1 MKKDYRNTVGLAMYL
16 SYHVDNKVTVSG
28 PEGKVTCAKDDH
40 NVYVIT
46 VQNEVIYE
54 LPSTGGSGIYW
65 YSICGMLLMM
75 AADRTIYKNKCREV
89 LVK

>member
-1 MKKDYRNTVGLAMYL
+1 MITNNVGSDKEKKDKL
-16 SYHVDNKVTVSG
+16 SG
-28 PEGKVTCAKDDH
+28 PEGKIKIAKYYH
-40 NVYVIT
+40 KVYVIT

-75 AADRTIYKNKCREV
+75 AAAWIIYKNKCREV